1 MEQAVRLVDAL
12 ESELLRRQTWTD
24 LYEGYYRGDQPLKFA
39 SDEFRRFHG
48 ERYAGFADNW
58 IQVVAD
64 SPVERLTNIG
74 IQPYDETEADKES
87 WRVAQVN
94 GFEADSQ
101 LGFLGA
107 VTAGRSFVLVWG
119 DPDDDET
126 PIVSFEDA
134 GQAIVAYEPGSRT
147 KRRAALKRWQD
158 GDSVFAT
165 LYLPDEV
172 WKFERP
178 FTRMTK
184 SPQESSVDEAFD
196 GWSLR
201 ETATEKGVFPNPLG
215 VVPMVELRNRP
226 MLTGDPISDVAGVI
240 AMQDAIN
247 MLWAHLFTA
256 SDSAAFPQKVLLGAE
271 RPVVPIL
278 DHNGQVV
285 GEKAVDL
292 AKLAVDKVLVFEGES
307 AKIDEWSAANLNA
320 FTDIIEVAVGHIAAQ
335 TRTPQHYLIGKMA
348 NLSGDALIAAET
360 GLVQRTREK
369 QLWFGQGLREMYAL
383 IALAQNNIAK
393 AKALRAGRTLWT
405 NPQFRSEAQL
415 SDSLL
420 KDAQMGFPF
429 EWLAAQKGLTP
440 QEIDDV
446 LEMKKRQA
454 AMDPI
459 ADLARGLTPEDS
471 SNAYA
476 SGDSSPSGR
485 GPASVRAPGNSV
497 PARPVVAG

>member
-1 MEQAVRLVDAL
+1 MATMEQAASLVEAL
-12 ESELLRRQTWTD
+12 EAELLRRQASVD

-39 SDEFRRFHG
+39 SESFRKFHG
-48 ERYAGFADNW
+48 KRYQGFADNW
-58 IQVVAD
+58 IPVVAD
-64 SPVERLTNIG
+64 SPVERLTNLG
-74 IQPYDETEADKES
+74 IQPYDSTDADKES
-87 WRVAQVN
+87 WRVVQVN

-101 LGFLGA
+101 LGFLSA
-107 VTAGRSFVLVWG
+107 VLTGRTFVLVWG
-119 DPDDDET
+119 DPKDADT
-126 PIVSFEDA
+126 PVVTFEDP

-147 KRRAALKRWQD
+147 KRRAAMKRWQD
-158 GDSVFAT
+158 GDTVFAT
-165 LYLPDEV
+165 LYLADEV
-172 WKFERP
+172 WKLQRP
-178 FTRMTK
+178 ITKPTK
-184 SPQESSVDEAFD
+184 SPQEAEIDLA
-196 GWSLR
+196 WTLR
-201 ETATEKGVFPNPLG
+201 ETAAEPAVFDNPLG
-215 VVPMVELRNRP
+215 VVPMVELQNRP
-226 MLTGDPISDVAGVI
+226 MLVGDPISDVSGVV

-278 DHNGQVV
+278 DADGQVV

-292 AKLAVDKVLVFEGES
+292 EKLAVDKVLVFEGET

-320 FTDIIEVAVGHIAAQ
+320 FTDIVEVAVGHIAAQ

-360 GLVQRTREK
+360 GLVKRTEEK

-383 IALAQNNIAK
+383 IALAQGNDAK
-393 AKALRAGRTLWT
+393 AKALRAGRILWT

-420 KDAQMGFPF
+420 KDAQIGFPF

-440 QEIDDV
+440 QEVADV

-459 ADLARGLTPEDS
+459 ADLARGLSPNDMENPNDVSSESGTP
-471 SNAYA
+471 
-476 SGDSSPSGR
+476 
-485 GPASVRAPGNSV
+485 PGGGQAI
-497 PARPVVAG
+497 PRPPGITGA